1 MFARWLGM
9 RFLDRAPQRMRVAAH
24 PGKAGI
30 CDRVE
35 RYSLA
40 PILDGLDAARRW
52 SLDKAGRVARP
63 LIRDRNRRVVA
74 FALIAFGLAFAGTAL
89 APGYMLLLGPV
100 IVGVPHLFFEAR
112 YLFFQH
118 EQLRRVALVGVLV
131 AQTALV
137 FAGIG
142 IYTLGAATIAA
153 LAATGSLSSRKALA
167 MTGLSALAILG
178 AAVGP
183 DWSRF
188 LLLHLHN
195 CVPLV
200 VWLLWRKRPLAVS
213 IAVAAVFFI
222 GTVLIFGGALD
233 AMSLRRPF
241 GDNVFSLTKISDA
254 VAAGFGGEWRHRFL
268 LFFCFSQAAHYA
280 IWLRLIPEEA
290 RERPTPRS
298 WRMSWHAF
306 KHEAGPSI
314 ARLMIIGSLAVPLVA
329 LIGGVVRTRALYVT
343 ASEFHATVEAI
354 LIVVVFVR
362 RKPTQD

>member
-1 MFARWLGM
+1 M
-9 RFLDRAPQRMRVAAH
+9 RLL
-24 PGKAGI
+24 
-30 CDRVE
+30 DRVE
-35 RYSLA
+35 QYTLA
-40 PILDGLDAARRW
+40 PVLDGLDTARQW
-52 SLDKAGRVARP
+52 LLGRSGRLAQP
-63 LIRDRNRRVVA
+63 FIRDRNQRVLA
-74 FALIAFGLAFAGTAL
+74 FALIAFALAFAGTAL

-118 EQLRRVALVGVLV
+118 AQLRRVALVGVLA

-142 IYTLGAATIAA
+142 IYTLGLATIAA
-153 LAATGSLSSRKALA
+153 LAATGSLSTRKALA
-167 MTGLSALAILG
+167 IAAPCALAVAG
-178 AAVGP
+178 AIVGP

-200 VWLLWRKRPLAVS
+200 VWLLWRDRPRWTS
-213 IAVAAVFFI
+213 FAVAALFATGVA
-222 GTVLIFGGALD
+222 LIFAGACDGL
-233 AMSLRRPF
+233 SLRRPF
-241 GDNVFSLTKISDA
+241 GDDVFSITKITDA

-268 LFFCFSQAAHYA
+268 LFFSFTQAAHYA

-306 KHEAGPSI
+306 KRDASSNV
-314 ARLMIIGSLAVPLVA
+314 ARLCVVASIAVPLVA

-354 LIVVVFVR
+354 LIAVVFVR
-362 RKPTQD
+362 RDQRRAASARCMSGGSGASNDSRAPVTG